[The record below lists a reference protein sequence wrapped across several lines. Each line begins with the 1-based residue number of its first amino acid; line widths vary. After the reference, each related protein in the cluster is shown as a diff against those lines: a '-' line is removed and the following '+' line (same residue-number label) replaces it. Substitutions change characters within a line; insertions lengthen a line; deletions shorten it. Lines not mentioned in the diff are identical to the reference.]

1 MAGLALAS
9 EQVPMVTLAE
19 FFGEGSPSHFPRSS
33 IEVSAIRAPLALS
46 AGDELSFD
54 FFFDAGDTVP
64 KSDFEPVPRNDSAV
78 AMVRNTSLPV
88 SSQSFYSLSSIEA
101 IAHESST
108 RDIGASGWRT
118 VVYKVAAT
126 GTYTI
131 GFASVDDRIAADP
144 SALYID
150 NVRINRQFGADWVA
164 IGGTEDGAW
173 RTVVQGAVARDDAL
187 NVGEDAAVTTT
198 FAALLAN
205 DTDPDP
211 FDKMSITGIE
221 HARVGNAT
229 YGSDGTVTYRPAGRF
244 EYLAE
249 GERGADSFRYELN
262 PGNGVTTSATVHVT
276 IIGANDAP
284 VARADAA
291 SVAANASAAI
301 NVLGNDDD
309 IDSDDDPGSLRVVEA
324 HAAFGIVSFSGQPG
338 AGVDLC
344 SGWSLHLSRR
354 R

>member
-1 MAGLALAS
+1 M
-9 EQVPMVTLAE
+9 
-19 FFGEGSPSHFPRSS
+19 
-33 IEVSAIRAPLALS
+33 EVSAIRAPSALS

-64 KSDFEPVPRNDSAV
+64 KSDFEPVPRNNSAV

-88 SSQSFYSLSSIEA
+88 SSDSFYSLSSIEA
-101 IAHESST
+101 IAEQTWT

-118 VVYKVAAT
+118 VVYDVPAT
-126 GTYTI
+126 GMYTI
-131 GFASVDDRIAADP
+131 GFVAVDDRMAANP

-150 NVRINRQFGADWVA
+150 NVRINRQFGANWVA

-262 PGNGVTTSATVHVT
+262 PGNGVTTLATVHVT

-284 VARADAA
+284 VAIGDAA
-291 SVAANASAAI
+291 SAAANASAAI

-309 IDSDDDPGSLRVVEA
+309 IDSDDDPGSLRVVDG
-324 HAAFGIVSFSGQPG
+324 HAASGNATFSGQPG
-338 AGVDLC
+338 AGVIYDPAGRYTYLGVGQTATDTITYVIQDRHGARNRHGRC
-344 SGWSLHLSRR
+344 DR
-354 R
+354 